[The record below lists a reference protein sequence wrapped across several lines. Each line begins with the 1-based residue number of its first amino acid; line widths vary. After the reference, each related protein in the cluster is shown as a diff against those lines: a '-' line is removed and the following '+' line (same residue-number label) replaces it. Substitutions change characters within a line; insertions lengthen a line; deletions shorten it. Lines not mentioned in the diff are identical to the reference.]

1 MIVGGIEESLGTHMP
16 VGFRVSRHDPDA
28 TSLAVAT
35 MGVDPFDDNV
45 PLMGPKATFSS
56 EQTPVP
62 MFPINMGYP
71 GGAAA
76 TAAVPVVETQ
86 RESVVYYDSG
96 STWQPPV
103 TAWDQWNRSGW

>member
-1 MIVGGIEESLGTHMP
+1 MP

-35 MGVDPFDDNV
+35 MGVDPFDDNI
-45 PLMGPKATFSS
+45 PLMGPKATFTS

-76 TAAVPVVETQ
+76 AAMPVVEPQ

>member
-1 MIVGGIEESLGTHMP
+1 MP

-56 EQTPVP
+56 DPTMVQMLPV
-62 MFPINMGYP
+62 NTGYP
-71 GGAAA
+71 GGNTAPVAA
-76 TAAVPVVETQ
+76 VETQ
-86 RESVVYYDSG
+86 RESVLYYDSG
-96 STWQPPV
+96 STWQPPA
-103 TAWDQWNRSGW
+103 TAWDQWNRTGW